1 MKFDVITI
9 FPQFFDSLFS
19 VGILNRAQERGIIKI
34 NTHNLRIYTRD
45 KRRSVDDRPYGGGSG
60 MVFKPTPL
68 ARAIESIKNED
79 LKSVVILTT
88 PHGEVFSDRIA
99 KEVSE
104 FEQVIIICGRY
115 EGVDERI
122 REKYVE
128 REISIGDYVLSGGE
142 YAASVIIDA
151 ISRFVPGVLG
161 NEASPYHDSFN
172 ECLLEHPQYTRPHVF
187 RGKRV
192 PQILLSGNHKAI
204 KKWRRLESITRTLS
218 RKPYLIDRTNLTFEE
233 INHVERLIDKDPRRT
248 KVYVA
253 LVHYPVYNKT
263 FKKITTAFTNLDVHD
278 MSRVC
283 KTYGV
288 KGFYLVQPVYE
299 QQKLVEAVLSHWIK
313 GPGSSFNP
321 TRTDALRLVSIR
333 SSIDEAVD
341 QIEKQEGL
349 KPKVVVTDARH
360 RNCTIGYQELREKI
374 QKGTEPYLILFGTGW
389 GIVNEVLESADYVLK
404 PIVGYT
410 NYNHLSVRSAA
421 AIVLDR
427 LLSI

>member
-19 VGILNRAQERGIIKI
+19 FGILNRARERGIIKI
-34 NTHNLRIYTRD
+34 NTHDLRIYSKD
-45 KRRSVDDRPYGGGSG
+45 KRRSVDDRPYGGGGG
-60 MVFKPTPL
+60 MIFRPAPL
-68 ARAIESIKNED
+68 ARAIESIKDEE

-88 PHGEVFSDRIA
+88 PQGEVFSDRIA
-99 KEVSE
+99 RQVSE
-104 FEQVIIICGRY
+104 FEQIIIICGRY

-122 REKYVE
+122 REKYVD

-151 ISRFVPGVLG
+151 VSRFVAGVLG
-161 NEASPYHDSFN
+161 NESSPYEDSFN
-172 ECLLEHPQYTRPHVF
+172 QGLLEYPQYTRPYVF

-192 PQILLSGNHKAI
+192 PRVLLGGDHKAI
-204 KKWRRLESITRTLS
+204 KKWRRLESLKRTLS
-218 RKPYLIDRTNLTFEE
+218 RKPYLLDRANLTVEE
-233 INHVERLIDKDPRRT
+233 INHLKTIIDKRPQPMR
-248 KVYVA
+248 VYVA
-253 LVHYPVYNKT
+253 LVHYPVYNKR
-263 FKKITTAFTNLDVHD
+263 FKKITAAFTNLDVHD

-283 KTYGV
+283 RTYGV

-299 QQKLVEAVLSHWIK
+299 QQKLVEAVLEHWIS

-321 TRTDALRLVSIR
+321 TRKDALRLVTIK
-333 SSIDEAVD
+333 SSIEEAID
-341 QIEKQEGL
+341 DIEKQEGSR
-349 KPKVVVTDARH
+349 PKLVVTDARH
-360 RNCTIGYQELREKI
+360 RNFMIGYKELRDNI
-374 QKGTEPYLILFGTGW
+374 RRGTESYLILFGTGW
-389 GIVNEVLESADYVLK
+389 GIVNEVLDSADYALK

-410 NYNHLSVRSAA
+410 NYNHLPVRGAA

>member
-1 MKFDVITI
+1 MEFDVITI

-19 VGILNRAQERGIIKI
+19 LGILRRAQERGIIRI
-34 NTHNLRIYTRD
+34 NTHDLRNYTRD
-45 KRRSVDDRPYGGGSG
+45 KRKSVDDRPYGGGGG
-60 MVFKPTPL
+60 MVFRPTPL
-68 ARAIESIKNED
+68 AKGIESIKKGS
-79 LKSVVILTT
+79 LKSIVILTT
-88 PHGEVFSDRIA
+88 PQGEVFSDRIA
-99 KEVSE
+99 KEISE
-104 FEQVIIICGRY
+104 FEQIIILCGRY
-115 EGVDERI
+115 EGIDERI
-122 REKYVE
+122 REKYVD

-151 ISRFVPGVLG
+151 TSRFVTGVLG
-161 NEASPYHDSFN
+161 NKSSAYHDSFN
-172 ECLLEHPQYTRPHVF
+172 ESLLEHPHYTRPYAF

-192 PQILLSGNHKAI
+192 PRILLSGNHKEI
-204 KKWRRLESITRTLS
+204 KKWRRLESLKRTLS
-218 RKPYLIDRTNLTFEE
+218 RKPYLIDRTHLTFDE
-233 INHVERLIDKDPRRT
+233 IKQLETLKEKDPRRT

-253 LVHYPVYNKT
+253 LVHYPVYNKA

-278 MSRVC
+278 MSRAC

-288 KGFYLVQPVYE
+288 KSFYLVQPVDE
-299 QQKLVEAVLSHWIK
+299 QQKLVEAVLNHWIK

-321 TRTDALRLVSIR
+321 TRTEALRIVSIK
-333 SSIDEAVD
+333 SSIEEAVE

-349 KPKVVVTDARH
+349 RPKLVATDARDRH
-360 RNCTIGYQELREKI
+360 SMIGYQELREKI
-374 QKGTEPYLILFGTGW
+374 QNGSEPYLILFGTGW
-389 GIVNEVLESADYVLK
+389 GIVKEILETADYFLK

>member
-1 MKFDVITI
+1 MEFDVITI

-19 VGILNRAQERGIIKI
+19 LGILRRAQERGIIRI
-34 NTHNLRIYTRD
+34 NTHDLRNYTRD
-45 KRRSVDDRPYGGGSG
+45 KRKSVDDRPYGGGGG
-60 MVFKPTPL
+60 MVFRPTPL
-68 ARAIESIKNED
+68 ARGIKSIKNGA
-79 LKSVVILTT
+79 LKSIVILTT
-88 PHGEVFSDRIA
+88 PQGEVFSDRIA
-99 KEVSE
+99 KEISE
-104 FEQVIIICGRY
+104 FEQIIIVCGRY

-122 REKYVE
+122 REKYVD

-151 ISRFVPGVLG
+151 TSRFVTGVLG
-161 NEASPYHDSFN
+161 NKSSAYHDSFN
-172 ECLLEHPQYTRPHVF
+172 ESLLEHPHYTRPYVF

-192 PQILLSGNHKAI
+192 PRILLSGNHKAI
-204 KKWRRLESITRTLS
+204 KKWRRLESLKRTLS
-218 RKPYLIDRTNLTFEE
+218 RKPYLIDRTHLTFEDIE
-233 INHVERLIDKDPRRT
+233 QIEMLKEKDPRRT

-253 LVHYPVYNKT
+253 LVHYPVYNKA

-278 MSRVC
+278 MSRAC

-288 KGFYLVQPVYE
+288 KSFFLVQPVYE
-299 QQKLVEAVLSHWIK
+299 QQKLVEAVLNHWIK

-321 TRTDALRLVSIR
+321 TRTDALRLVSIK
-333 SSIDEAVD
+333 SSIEEAVEE
-341 QIEKQEGL
+341 IEKREGL
-349 KPKVVVTDARH
+349 RPKLVATDARDRH
-360 RNCTIGYQELREKI
+360 SMIGYQELREKI

-389 GIVNEVLESADYVLK
+389 GIVKEILETADYFLK

-410 NYNHLSVRSAA
+410 NYNHLPVRGAA